1 MPTISRTAV
10 VDAPVSEVW
19 PVVSDPTRLP
29 DWFSFADRVDVVSG
43 SGLGQVRLQQGR
55 FEGKRQEV
63 EQEVVEFTPEQV
75 IAWKQL
81 AERLD
86 GDPAQVR
93 ATGVVFRV
101 EVTPEGTSTRV
112 RLAQS
117 LTPAGVGRA
126 IALHLFGAAAI
137 GATMNECLVRLS
149 RSLA

>member
-10 VDAPVSEVW
+10 VDAPVAAVW
-19 PVVSDPTRLP
+19 PVVSDATRLP

-43 SGLGQVRLQQGR
+43 SGLGEARLQHAR
-55 FEGKRQEV
+55 FEGRRQEV
-63 EQEVVEFTPEQV
+63 DQEVVEFTPERV
-75 IAWKQL
+75 IAWAHR

-101 EVTPEGTSTRV
+101 ELTAEGGATRV
-112 RLAQS
+112 RLAQT

-126 IALHLFGAAAI
+126 VALHLFGAAAI
-137 GATMNECLVRLS
+137 GRTMAESLVRLS